1 MSSPFA
7 LEPWAAPRRARVD
20 AWMRD
25 RLAHAEPPAFAD
37 ALLWPVA
44 AGGKRYRPLLCFA
57 AAEAVGAPADD
68 PLVLAAAGAVELVH
82 TYSLVHDDLPCMDDD
97 DERRGL
103 PTVHKKWSEG
113 VAVLVGD
120 ALLTEALG
128 ALAEAG
134 APARAL
140 PLVVRL
146 AQASGHRGMVGGQAW
161 DIGLG
166 GPITDADGLLRLH
179 RGKTGALIEAAV
191 WMGAAA
197 GGASG
202 AALAAAA
209 RAGAALGVAFQIAD
223 DVLDADEDAGDGGPP
238 SYVKLFGV
246 DGARARAE
254 ALLAEAEA
262 ALAALA
268 APGALAALARYT
280 LDRSV

>member
-1 MSSPFA
+1 MRSRLA
-7 LEPWAAPRRARVD
+7 GAAPA
-20 AWMRD
+20 
-25 RLAHAEPPAFAD
+25 AFAD

-57 AAEAVGAPADD
+57 AAEAVGAGPDA

-103 PTVHKKWSEG
+103 PTVHKKWSDG

-120 ALLTEALG
+120 ALLTEAFG
-128 ALAEAG
+128 ALAECG
-134 APARAL
+134 PADRAL
-140 PLVVRL
+140 PLVARL

-166 GPITDADGLLRLH
+166 GPITDGEGLVRLH

-197 GGASG
+197 GGANPG
-202 AALAAAA
+202 QLDAAA

-223 DVLDADEDAGDGGPP
+223 DVLDADEDAGDSGPP
-238 SYVKLFGV
+238 SYVKLYGV
-246 DGARARAE
+246 AGARARAE
-254 ALLAEAEA
+254 ALLAEATD
-262 ALAALA
+262 ALAALPRA
-268 APGALAALARYT
+268 DALRALARYT
-280 LDRSV
+280 LSRSV